1 MMAHKHMVVACALI
15 VSALLLA
22 AAPTPAF
29 ALAPQS
35 NGSARTA
42 AQVPPTVDLKVDNV
56 GSVSAPL
63 QIIILLTLLTFIP
76 AILVTMTS
84 FTRIVIVFHFL
95 RQALGTQ
102 EVPSNQIL
110 IGLALFLTLF
120 IMAPVG
126 DKVATLAVQP
136 AMDGKISISEAMTR
150 ATPPVRDF
158 MLKQTR
164 EKDLAVFVELGK
176 LPKPQTPDELPMR
189 VIIPAFVISELKTG
203 FQMGFFLFVPF
214 LLIDL
219 VVSTTLLSMGMMQLP
234 PAMISLP
241 FKVMLF
247 VMIDGWNLLVVSVV
261 RSFA

>member
-1 MMAHKHMVVACALI
+1 MPSKNTLLACVLTLVVA
-15 VSALLLA
+15 ALLVA
-22 AAPTPAF
+22 AAPTSAF
-29 ALAPQS
+29 AAPQPA
-35 NGSARTA
+35 GQAQSAPRL
-42 AQVPPTVDLKVDNV
+42 DLKVDNV

-63 QIIILLTLLTFIP
+63 QIVILLTLLTFVP

-126 DKVATLAVQP
+126 DKVNALAVQP
-136 AMDGKISISEAMTR
+136 AMDGKISIGEAMTR

-176 LPKPQTPDELPMR
+176 VQKPQTPDELPMR
-189 VIIPAFVISELKTG
+189 VVIPAFVISELKTG